1 MDALSHL
8 RSWLFPQYCKLC
20 SQSLR
25 RWAQLCQHCCATFS
39 TFTEPDLLVRADIQR
54 LFPLR
59 YVDHLVALQ
68 WYRPPVSIWLK
79 QYKYAHQLHYQ
90 VAGHS
95 FYSSIYIPL
104 AVLRIGNGPIVSC
117 LSLWLILGLFGAASI
132 NVCCFGSRRC
142 HKVYLQPM
150 LFARPLSTKQQA
162 KLGARS
168 RRKNL
173 ANAFTVKRHVQGM
186 HVAIVDDVMTT
197 GATADSAARKLKEAG
212 AKECIS
218 LGCVPN
224 RKVKEP
230 AKAGSL
236 GYSPRA

>member
-20 SQSLR
+20 SQSLPMGS
-25 RWAQLCQHCCATFS
+25 QLCQHCCATFS
-39 TFTEPDLLVRADIQR
+39 TFSEPDLLVRADIQR

-68 WYRPPVSIWLK
+68 WYRPPVSTWLK

-90 VAGHS
+90 VAVSQLLQQHLHTLSRAEGWQWPD
-95 FYSSIYIPL
+95 SIVPIPL
-104 AVLRIGNGPIVSC
+104 AHPRLVWRGFNQCVL
-117 LSLWLILGLFGAASI
+117 LWQQAVPQGLFVANA
-132 NVCCFGSRRC
+132 
-142 HKVYLQPM
+142 L
-150 LFARPLSTKQQA
+150 ARPLSTKQQA

-212 AKECIS
+212 AKEVSAWVVC
-218 LGCVPN
+218 LT
-224 RKVKEP
+224 
-230 AKAGSL
+230 AK
-236 GYSPRA
+236 

>member
-20 SQSLR
+20 SQSLPIG
-25 RWAQLCQHCCATFS
+25 AQLCQHCCATFS

-68 WYRPPVSIWLK
+68 WYRPPVSTWLK

-90 VAGHS
+90 VAVSQLLQQHLYTLS
-95 FYSSIYIPL
+95 RADNWQWPDSIVPIPL
-104 AVLRIGNGPIVSC
+104 AHPRLVWRGFNQCVL
-117 LSLWLILGLFGAASI
+117 LWQQAVPQGLFVANA
-132 NVCCFGSRRC
+132 
-142 HKVYLQPM
+142 L
-150 LFARPLSTKQQA
+150 ARPLSTKQQA

-173 ANAFTVKRHVQGM
+173 ANAFTVRMRVQGM
-186 HVAIVDDVMTT
+186 HIAIVDDVMTT
-197 GATADSAARKLKEAG
+197 GATVDNAARKLKDAG
-212 AKECIS
+212 AKEVSAWVVC
-218 LGCVPN
+218 LT
-224 RKVKEP
+224 
-230 AKAGSL
+230 AK
-236 GYSPRA
+236 